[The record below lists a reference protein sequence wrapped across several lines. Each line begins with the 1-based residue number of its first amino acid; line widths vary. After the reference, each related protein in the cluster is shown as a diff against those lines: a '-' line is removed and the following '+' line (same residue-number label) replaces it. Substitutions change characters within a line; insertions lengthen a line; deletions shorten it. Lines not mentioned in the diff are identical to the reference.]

1 MTPAELLDPVDLSAR
16 RPALPRRLSAALIPV
31 DRARRMRF
39 IATGML
45 VVMAAVFLI
54 ARAFQQVH
62 PAVGYVLA
70 FSEAAMVGGLADWFA
85 VTALFRHPLGI
96 PIPHT
101 AIIPVNKDRIA
112 DTMAGFLQDNFLTVP
127 VISRRIRSMNV
138 AQSLGE
144 FLALPDAERGEQG
157 SRLRAGVANLFG
169 DVLESL
175 DQEKLGGLAK
185 GALRTQLEKL
195 DVAPLLGQL
204 LGAAIADKRHMPLFE
219 DSVRWA
225 GGVLED
231 NEPLIRDMIHD
242 RANAILRWTKLDET
256 IANAI
261 LDGLYKLL
269 AETVVVPD
277 HPVRKKVE
285 EGLEDLAH
293 KLVHDPEMQATVNG
307 LKLEILHNPAF
318 ARWLDGMWE
327 RMRAALLRA
336 TRDPH
341 GALSGQLGESLSELG
356 GALRH
361 DPRLQLL
368 VNRFARRTLVG
379 TAIRYGNQIVRLV
392 SETVRR
398 WDAQT
403 VTDRIEGAVGRDLQ
417 FIRINGT
424 LVGGLVGVLIHVVDT
439 AL

>member
-1 MTPAELLDPVDLSAR
+1 M
-16 RPALPRRLSAALIPV
+16 PRRLTQALVPV

-39 IATGML
+39 VATGL
-45 VVMAAVFLI
+45 LGAMAVLFLI
-54 ARAFQQVH
+54 ARAFRDIH
-62 PAVGYVLA
+62 PAMGYVLA
-70 FSEAAMVGGLADWFA
+70 FAEAGMVGGMADWFA

-112 DTMAGFLQDNFLTVP
+112 DTMAAFLQDNFLTPP
-127 VISRRIRSMNV
+127 VIARRIRTMNV
-138 AQSLGE
+138 AAALGG
-144 FLALPDAERGEQG
+144 FLADPRDGSPEGEQG
-157 SRLRAGVANLFG
+157 SRLRAGVANLVG

-195 DVAPLLGQL
+195 DLAPLLGQL

-219 DSVRWA
+219 DFIRWA
-225 GGVLED
+225 GGVLEE
-231 NEPLIRDMIHD
+231 NEELIRGMIHQ

-256 IANAI
+256 LANAI

-277 HPVRKKVE
+277 HPVRRKVE
-285 EGLEDLAH
+285 EGLEKLAQDLA
-293 KLVHDPEMQATVNG
+293 HDPEMQRKVNN
-307 LKLEILHNPAF
+307 LKLEILANPAF
-318 ARWLDGMWE
+318 ARWLDGIWE
-327 RMRAALLRA
+327 RGRAALLRA
-336 TRDPH
+336 ARNPE
-341 GALSGQLGESLSELG
+341 GALSGQLGESLAELG
-356 GALRH
+356 GALQR
-361 DPRLQLL
+361 DARLQLL

-379 TAIRYGNQIVRLV
+379 TATRYGGQIVRLV

-398 WDAQT
+398 WDART

-417 FIRINGT
+417 FIRVNGT
-424 LVGGLVGVLIHVVDT
+424 LVGGLVGVLIHLVDN
-439 AL
+439 LI

>member
-1 MTPAELLDPVDLSAR
+1 MNTTLKLAPARSRAFAR
-16 RPALPRRLSAALIPV
+16 RLAIAAAPV
-31 DRARRMRF
+31 DRARQMRRT
-39 IATGML
+39 ATGLL
-45 VVMAAVFLI
+45 VVMAGLFFV
-54 ARAFQQVH
+54 ARTFRDVH
-62 PAVGYVLA
+62 PVVGYVLA
-70 FSEAAMVGGLADWFA
+70 FAEAAMVGGMADWFA

-127 VISRRIRSMNV
+127 VISRRIQAMNV
-138 AQSLGE
+138 AQALGT
-144 FLALPDAERGEQG
+144 FLSDPRDAAAKDGT
-157 SRLRAGVANLFG
+157 RLRAGVANLIG

-175 DQEKLGGLAK
+175 DPEKLGGLAK

-219 DSVRWA
+219 DFIRWS

-231 NEPLIRDMIHD
+231 NEPMIRTMIHE
-242 RANAILRWTKLDET
+242 RANAIVRWTKLDET
-256 IANAI
+256 LANAI

-269 AETVVVPD
+269 AETVVIPD
-277 HPVRKKVE
+277 HPVRLKVE
-285 EGLEDLAH
+285 QGLESLAH
-293 KLVHDPEMQATVNG
+293 QLVHDPEMQAKVAS
-307 LKLEILHNPAF
+307 LKREVLANPAF

-327 RMRAALLRA
+327 RARTALLRA
-336 TRDPH
+336 TRNPH
-341 GALSGQLGESLSELG
+341 SALSGQFGESLAELG
-356 GALRH
+356 GALQR
-361 DPRLQLL
+361 DVRLQHL
-368 VNRFARRTLVG
+368 VNRFARRTVVG
-379 TAIRYGNQIVRLV
+379 TATRYGDQIVRLV

-398 WDAQT
+398 WDART

-424 LVGGLVGVLIHVVDT
+424 LVGGLVGVLIHVIDT
-439 AL
+439 LL

>member
-1 MTPAELLDPVDLSAR
+1 MTGPALSAPVLAA
-16 RPALPRRLSAALIPV
+16 RPVLGARLSAALVPV
-31 DRARRMRF
+31 DRARRMRLF
-39 IATGML
+39 ATGLL
-45 VVMAAVFLI
+45 VVMAAVFLV
-54 ARAFQQVH
+54 ARYFRDAH
-62 PAVGYVLA
+62 PAWGYVLA
-70 FSEAAMVGGLADWFA
+70 FAEAGMVGGMADWFA

-101 AIIPVNKDRIA
+101 AIIPENKDRIA
-112 DTMAGFLQDNFLTVP
+112 DTMAAFLQENFLTVP
-127 VISRRIRSMNV
+127 VISRRIRTMNV
-138 AQSLGE
+138 AQGLGE
-144 FLALPDAERGEQG
+144 FLALPDRGDTSQG
-157 SRLRAGVANLFG
+157 SRLRAGVANLIG

-175 DQEKLGGLAK
+175 DPDKLGGIAK

-219 DSVRWA
+219 DFVRWA

-231 NEPLIRDMIHD
+231 NETLIREMIHQ

-256 IANAI
+256 LANAI

-269 AETVVVPD
+269 AETVVIPD
-277 HPVRKKVE
+277 HPVRIKLE
-285 EGLEDLAH
+285 QGLESLAH
-293 KLVHDPEMQATVNG
+293 KLVNDPEMQAKVNA
-307 LKLEILHNPAF
+307 LKLEVLANPAF

-327 RMRAALLRA
+327 RGRAALLRA
-336 TRDPH
+336 TRDPN
-341 GALSGQLGESLSELG
+341 GALTGQLGESLAELG

-361 DPRLQLL
+361 DPRLQHL
-368 VNRFARRTLVG
+368 VNRFARRTVVG
-379 TAIRYGNQIVRLV
+379 TATRYGNQIVRLV

-398 WDAQT
+398 WDART

-424 LVGGLVGVLIHVVDT
+424 LVGGLVGVVIHLVDS
-439 AL
+439 LL